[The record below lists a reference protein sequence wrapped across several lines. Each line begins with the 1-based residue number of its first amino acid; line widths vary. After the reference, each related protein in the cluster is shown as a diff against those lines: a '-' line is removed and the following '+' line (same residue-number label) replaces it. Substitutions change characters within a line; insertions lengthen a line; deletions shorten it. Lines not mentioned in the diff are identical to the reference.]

1 MLLHDIIWILMQH
14 SRSWSML
21 TLDVFLTVINL
32 IYKNLFYHQPFDGS
46 LIINKLKLFVHKK
59 KYMFG

>member
-1 MLLHDIIWILMQH
+1 MQH

-46 LIINKLKLFVHKK
+46 LIINTLKLFVNKK